1 MCTNYISPIYNNIYQ
16 SLPIHVLWTQ
26 NTSKFKAFLFL
37 IFFHW
42 LVHCTFVIKA
52 PNFVSLKNCINLIFI
67 QFFFWQVDNFS
78 AMINFCK
85 QVLILFLIQKYFLY
99 IASNLTNIYCTW
111 IILGLWCFEV
121 QSPWMWVNMYFAIT
135 RHEIIGF
142 IKYL

>member
-1 MCTNYISPIYNNIYQ
+1 MCTNYISPMYNNIYQ

-52 PNFVSLKNCINLIFI
+52 PNFLSHQNCINPIFI
-67 QFFFWQVDNFS
+67 QFFFWQVNNFS

-85 QVLILFLIQKYFLY
+85 QVFILFFIPEELFVYCFK
-99 IASNLTNIYCTW
+99 SNQYLLHMNNSW
-111 IILGLWCFEV
+111 FMVFWSSKSMNV
-121 QSPWMWVNMYFAIT
+121 SN
-135 RHEIIGF
+135 EIIGL